1 MAHFLR
7 NTVHDMGRNAQKPDR
22 NSAEAIALAGLTF
35 LAEDGARLGR
45 FLALTGMGPDDLR
58 ASAGSAGTLCAVLD
72 YLLGDESLLLVFAA
86 SKGVSPQDL
95 APARALLAASLTE
108 IESP

>member
-1 MAHFLR
+1 
-7 NTVHDMGRNAQKPDR
+7 MGRKVHKLDR
-22 NSAEAIALAGLTF
+22 SNAEAIALSALTF
-35 LAEDGARLGR
+35 LAEDGERLGR
-45 FLALTGMGPDDLR
+45 FLALTGMGPADLR
-58 ASAGSAGTLCAVLD
+58 ASAGSTGTLSAVLD

-95 APARALLAASLTE
+95 APARALLAASATE